1 MNQAKKSD
9 ITYLVGCA
17 FTAAV
22 SIFYCCII
30 GFKITVPRYYPT
42 LHEWRWDKLP
52 GVPSQG
58 WYGIQSFAYIA
69 GGIVAIAVYITCKH
83 AGSREIV
90 LKPGIIKGAALATLS
105 VVLVAMGY
113 IMLHEFHKWGTI

>member
-1 MNQAKKSD
+1 MKKSD

-30 GFKITVPRYYPT
+30 QFKITVPRYYPT
-42 LHEWRWDKLP
+42 LHEWRWDKVA

-58 WYGIQSFAYIA
+58 WYGIQSFAFIA
-69 GGIVAIAVYITCKH
+69 GGIVAIAAYIACKR
-83 AGSREIV
+83 AGVKQTE
-90 LKPGIIKGAALATLS
+90 LKPKTVRGTAFATLA
-105 VVLVAMGY
+105 VVLLAMAY
-113 IMLHEFHKWGTI
+113 IMHHEFHRWGTI